1 MNQSL
6 PMSRLRLILLSF
18 LHYRRMHAAVGA
30 GVIAGTAVLTGALL
44 VGDSM
49 RGSLRDL
56 TLDRLGRVDYVLS
69 TGPFFR
75 TELASE
81 LAAQAE
87 FSRHFAAAV
96 PAILLQAS
104 VAKQEQVSQINLLG
118 CDERFWNLGDGASAV
133 VPSGRRV
140 VLNQPLAEKLG
151 AEVGD
156 RVLLRLP
163 PVGGIP
169 AESALGRKT
178 EVPESHPVT
187 VSAILPA
194 EGLGR
199 FSLRPNQ
206 RAALNAYVSLGWL
219 ADRLEQSG
227 RANTILVAGHD
238 AQSAPPPEADADLQ
252 RMLRPRLDDF
262 GIRIAASPHGYLNL
276 TSDRLILDP
285 AGEEAILSSLGR
297 REVRPVLT
305 YLANAIELDGRSI
318 PYSTVA
324 AIDFADQPP
333 LGPVSNPQRQPI
345 PTPAEGEIVLNAW
358 AAEDLGAKAGD
369 VVTLSWF
376 EPESDD
382 GQVREQSG
390 RFRVAA
396 IAAMEGPAAD
406 PALTPAVP
414 GITDQLT
421 MSEWNPPF
429 PFEASRIR
437 PKDEEYWEQ
446 YRATPKAFVSLSTG
460 RKLWDSRFG
469 RTTSLQVVPAAGE
482 DAGSL
487 AQRLHPDPA
496 AFGFLFQPVKR
507 QGLEAS
513 SGATPFDV
521 LFLMFSFFLILAA
534 VMLVALLFRLGI
546 DQRAAEIGTLLALGF
561 RGPTVTGILAREGL
575 VVAALASLLGVVVG
589 IGYAALLL
597 TGLRTWW
604 VAAVVVPFLQ
614 LHIAP
619 LSLAI
624 GYFSGVVVAAIAI
637 RWAVRQA
644 RHAPAA
650 RLLTGRAADATSLI
664 SRPSR
669 RLVLLA
675 GLLLLAAVGIGIA
688 AGRLGEDARAG
699 AFFGAGALVLAA
711 SLMLLWTRFRSGVTG
726 EAMTTGRG
734 SLLRFALRNAARHP
748 GRSTLSIGLVASAC
762 FLIIA
767 ISAFHLDPVGRTPQ
781 RSSGDGGFALVGE
794 TVQPIYQDLN
804 TAAGRAELGIPPDDA
819 TLLEAATLVPLRVRA
834 GDDASCLN
842 LYKPRQPRILGIPP
856 AMIRRGGFAW
866 AGTAAGS
873 AAERSN
879 PWLLLQQNLPPDRDG
894 TPRAPLVLEKNTA
907 MYALHLYQGV
917 GETFDVTDG
926 RGRTLRL
933 VIVGLLSNS
942 ILQGDLL
949 VSESVVLRH
958 FPETS
963 GYRLFLV
970 ETEPEPASRT
980 AAALET
986 ALASYGMTVETTGQ
1000 RLARF
1005 LAVQNTYLSTFQSL
1019 GGLGLL
1025 LGTFGLAAVQLR
1037 NVLERRGE
1045 LALLRATG
1053 FPRRRLAWLVALE
1066 NSLLLVGGLGAGTLA
1081 ALIALLPHFFS
1092 GGATIPW
1099 ASLGGTLL
1107 LVLLVGLIAGLA
1119 AVRTVLAA
1127 PLVPA
1132 LRGE

>member
-1 MNQSL
+1 
-6 PMSRLRLILLSF
+6 MSKLRLILLSF
-18 LHYRRMHAAVGA
+18 LHYRRMHMAVGA

-69 TGPFFR
+69 TASFFR

-81 LAAQAE
+81 LAAHPA
-87 FSRHFAAAV
+87 FSEHFSAAV
-96 PAILLQAS
+96 PVILLQAS
-104 VAKQEQVSQINLLG
+104 IEEQDRVSQINLVG
-118 CDERFWNLGDGASAV
+118 CDERFWGIGEEATAV
-133 VPSGRRV
+133 APAGRRV
-140 VLNQPLAEKLG
+140 VLNRPLAEKLG

-163 PVGGIP
+163 QVGGIP

-178 EVPESHPVT
+178 EVPHSHPLT

-206 RAALNAYVSLGWL
+206 QAAMNAYVSLDWL
-219 ADRLEQSG
+219 ADRLEQLG
-227 RANTILVAGHD
+227 RANTILVAGHE
-238 AQSAPPPEADADLQ
+238 ARSAPPPETDAVLQ
-252 RMLRPRLDDF
+252 KILRPRLDDY
-262 GIRIAASPHGYLNL
+262 GIRIEESSSGYLNL
-276 TSDRLILDP
+276 TSNRLILDP
-285 AGEEAILSSLGR
+285 AAEETILSSLGDR
-297 REVRPVLT
+297 AVRPVLT
-305 YLANAIELDGRSI
+305 YLANAIELNGRSV

-324 AIDFADQPP
+324 AMDFVDHPP
-333 LGPVSNPQRQPI
+333 LGPISDPEGKPI
-345 PTPAEGEIVLNAW
+345 PTPSEGEIVLNAW

-369 VVTLSWF
+369 VVTLTWF
-376 EPESDD
+376 EPETDD
-382 GQVREQSG
+382 GRVHEQSG
-390 RFRVAA
+390 KFRVAA

-414 GITDQLT
+414 GVTDKLS

-437 PKDEEYWEQ
+437 PKDEAYWEQ
-446 YRATPKAFVSLSTG
+446 YRATPKAMVSLSTG
-460 RKLWDSRFG
+460 RKLWESRFG
-469 RTTSLQVVPAAGE
+469 QSTSLQVVPAEGE
-482 DAGSL
+482 DAAKL
-487 AQRLHPDPA
+487 ARQLDLDPA
-496 AFGFLFQPVKR
+496 AFGFVFQPVKR

-546 DQRAAEIGTLLALGF
+546 DQRAAEIGTLLALGY
-561 RGPTVTGILAREGL
+561 RARAVSGTLSLEGL
-575 VVAALASLLGVVVG
+575 IVAAAASLLGVAAG
-589 IGYAALLL
+589 IGYAALMLA
-597 TGLRTWW
+597 GLRTWW

-614 LHIAP
+614 LHVAP
-619 LSLAI
+619 LSLVI
-624 GYFSGVVVAAIAI
+624 GYFSGVVVAAVAI

-644 RHAPAA
+644 RHASAA
-650 RLLTGRAADATSLI
+650 RLLSGHAGEATSLV

-669 RLVLLA
+669 RLVFLA
-675 GLLLLAAVGIGIA
+675 ALLLLAAIGIGVG

-711 SLMLLWTRFRSGVTG
+711 SLMLIWTTFRGGATG
-726 EAMTTGRG
+726 AAIAAGRG
-734 SLLRFALRNAARHP
+734 NLLRLAIRNAARHP

-819 TLLEAATLVPLRVRA
+819 ALLEAATIVPIRVRA

-842 LYKPRQPRILGIPP
+842 LYKPRQPRILGVPP

-866 AGTAAGS
+866 AATAADS
-873 AAERSN
+873 NDERSN
-879 PWLLLQQNLPPDRDG
+879 PWLLLEENLPPDHDG
-894 TPRAPLVLEKNTA
+894 TPRAPMVVEKNTA
-907 MYALHLYQGV
+907 MYALHLYRGV

-933 VIVGLLSNS
+933 VVVGLLSNS

-949 VSESVVLRH
+949 VSESVLLRH

-970 ETEPEPASRT
+970 ETEPARTPQT
-980 AAALET
+980 AAALES
-986 ALASYGMTVETTGQ
+986 ALGSYGMTVETTGR

-1053 FPRRRLAWLVALE
+1053 FRRRRLAWLVALE
-1066 NSLLLVGGLGAGTLA
+1066 NGMLLVGGLGAGTLA
-1081 ALIALLPHFFS
+1081 ALVALLPHFFS

-1099 ASLGGTLL
+1099 PSLGGTLL